1 MARRFGSIR
10 SVDGSVAVTS
20 SLGLGLV
27 LGRGVGVDALGVVV
41 RLKDVLQGESV
52 TIHVIY
58 E

>member
-1 MARRFGSIR
+1 MTRRFGSIR

-41 RLKDVLQGESV
+41 RLEDVLQKKNSFNIWSG
-52 TIHVIY
+52 
-58 E
+58 